1 MPVIKRYSNR
11 KLYDTEARQYIT
23 LDEIGEMIQ
32 QGQEIKVVDHG
43 SGADLTALTLAQI
56 IFEQEKKIGGML
68 PEAILTRLIR
78 FGGDQIS
85 NIRGAARSILDPA
98 QAVEDEIQ
106 RRLAYWIKDGTLS
119 DLEGKKIKEK
129 LLDKRFHRPDF
140 PDGELD
146 APESDE
152 PQMKKLLEQ
161 LEDHVAKME
170 KDLDD
175 LLKKK
180 QG

>member
-1 MPVIKRYSNR
+1 MPVVKRYSNR

-32 QGQEIKVVDHG
+32 QGLEIKVVDH
-43 SGADLTALTLAQI
+43 STGADLTALTLAQI

-78 FGGDQIS
+78 FGGSQIS
-85 NIRGAARSILDPA
+85 TIRGAARALLDPA

-106 RRLAYWIKDGTLS
+106 RRLNYWITDGALS
-119 DLEGKKIKEK
+119 AAEGRKLKEQ
-129 LLDKRFHRPDF
+129 LLDKRFRQPEF
-140 PDGELD
+140 SSDGWKSSE
-146 APESDE
+146 EDE
-152 PQMKKLLEQ
+152 PQMQVLLQQ

-180 QG
+180 KS